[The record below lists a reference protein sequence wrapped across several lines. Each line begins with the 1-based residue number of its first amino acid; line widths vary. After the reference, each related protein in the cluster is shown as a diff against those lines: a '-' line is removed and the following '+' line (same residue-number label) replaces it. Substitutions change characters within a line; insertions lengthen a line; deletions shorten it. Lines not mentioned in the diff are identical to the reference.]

1 MLLRPKETLIDQDY
15 GDAKDLYYVA
25 YNSFYRD
32 HKALLHVMNLQQ
44 NYMLRPSFGKR
55 PICILFFY
63 TDITTEIMDRLLEQM
78 EECTEHM
85 QKVAIV
91 GVPVNAR
98 AWFRLKAKRHG
109 KKLAPYQ
116 FFSNTKS
123 AINWLHT

>member
-1 MLLRPKETLIDQDY
+1 MLLRPKETYNTHDY
-15 GDAKDLYYVA
+15 SGSQNLYYIA

-32 HKALLHVMNLQQ
+32 RKALLHVMNLQQ
-44 NYMLRPSFGKR
+44 NYICRPSFGKR

-63 TDITTEIMDRLLEQM
+63 TDVTSDVMSHLLDQM

-98 AWFRLKAKRHG
+98 AWFHLKVKRYG

-116 FFSNTKS
+116 FFSDTKS
-123 AINWLHT
+123 AIQWLNT